1 MKQKKYIKSLFTRV
15 LVSIILFLVTSIFIN
30 YSDKNLL
37 FYKQNF
43 YNKSFNFSYVNKLYN
58 KYLGG
63 ILPFKNSYNDQMV
76 MKSEANYSNN
86 EEYENGVKIIDLEG
100 ENIKALK
107 SGIVVYIG
115 QKENFNET
123 IIIQGSDGIDYW
135 YGNLENINV
144 TLYDYVEEDFILG
157 NPKDGMLY
165 LQFLQNGEYL
175 DYKEFI

>member
-37 FYKQNF
+37 FYKRNF

-76 MKSEANYSNN
+76 MSSEANYSNN